1 MITVTD
7 AAQEKIGEFVKEAG
21 EECRGVRIR
30 AARVGK
36 YTFRYQIHLVR
47 DEDTEEKDSHLDFD
61 GFSVYL
67 DPQSDEWMNGS
78 TIDFLTVESGSGFQ
92 IENPAAS
99 PTWDDPVA
107 QKVQEVIDTKV
118 TPVVGSHGGWV
129 ELDRVDGDTAY
140 VSLGGGCQGCASA
153 SFTLKQGIESVIKEE
168 VAEIE
173 HVVDETDHDSGDQPY
188 HS

>member
-1 MITVTD
+1 MMTVTE
-7 AAQEKIGEFVKEAG
+7 AAQVKIGEFVKEAG

-47 DEDTEEKDSHLDFD
+47 DEDTSEDDTRLEFD
-61 GFSVYL
+61 GFSVYV
-67 DPQSDEWMNGS
+67 DPQSDRLMDGS
-78 TIDFLTVESGSGFQ
+78 TIDFLTMEEGSGFQ

-99 PTWDDPVA
+99 PEWDDPVA
-107 QKVQEVIDTKV
+107 QKVQQVIDQRV

-129 ELDRVDGDTAY
+129 ELDRVEGDTAY
-140 VSLGGGCQGCASA
+140 VHLGGGCQGCASA

-168 VAEIE
+168 VDEIE
-173 HVVDETDHDSGDQPY
+173 HVVDETDHADGDQPY
-188 HS
+188 YS